1 MNRKTLKKNRIKRIK
16 KIETVQW
23 IAIALSGISIVL
35 SLAKMQ

>member
-1 MNRKTLKKNRIKRIK
+1 MNRKTLKKNRIK